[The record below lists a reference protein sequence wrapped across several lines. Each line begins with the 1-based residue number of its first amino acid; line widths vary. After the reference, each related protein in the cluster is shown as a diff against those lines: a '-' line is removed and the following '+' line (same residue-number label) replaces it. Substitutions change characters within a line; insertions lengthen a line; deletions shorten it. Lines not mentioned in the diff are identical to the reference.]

1 MHSPFGEQSC
11 VCVVHSLISKNSYT
25 KRKKIYNKQV
35 KTLLIFSTFIVL
47 TALVRNNV
55 CLTKYG
61 GKETLSTTMM
71 IMMMMTMMM
80 MMMVIIIIIII
91 PLFALGRIFR
101 ANTIVAEQMHEPNN
115 LNQT

>member
-1 MHSPFGEQSC
+1 M
-11 VCVVHSLISKNSYT
+11 
-25 KRKKIYNKQV
+25 
-35 KTLLIFSTFIVL
+35 

-71 IMMMMTMMM
+71 MMMMMMTMMM
-80 MMMVIIIIIII
+80 MMMMMMMAMIIIIIII

>member
-1 MHSPFGEQSC
+1 M
-11 VCVVHSLISKNSYT
+11 
-25 KRKKIYNKQV
+25 
-35 KTLLIFSTFIVL
+35 

-71 IMMMMTMMM
+71 MMMMMMTMMM
-80 MMMVIIIIIII
+80 MMMMMMVMIIIIIII